1 MRRLP
6 CRRLTAT
13 VRPGSHDGRMT
24 ITMKSY
30 GITWTD
36 PDGTPRAA
44 AVAYD
49 QSSAGDRKAEL
60 EKAGAT
66 DVEIAPVKPGELPT
80 PKA

>member
-1 MRRLP
+1 
-6 CRRLTAT
+6 
-13 VRPGSHDGRMT
+13 MT

-44 AVAYD
+44 AVSYD
-49 QSSAGDRKAEL
+49 QASADDRKAEL

-66 DVEIAPVKPGELPT
+66 DVEIVPVKPGELPV

>member
-1 MRRLP
+1 
-6 CRRLTAT
+6 
-13 VRPGSHDGRMT
+13 MT

-44 AVAYD
+44 AVSYD
-49 QSSAGDRKAEL
+49 QASAGDRKAEL
-60 EKAGAT
+60 EKAGAK
-66 DVEIAPVKPGELPT
+66 DIEIVPVKPGELPA